1 MSRILHDQTKNLDV
15 RNGAVF
21 AKAKI
26 NKGTKFGPF
35 IAKFTDKP
43 LDRRFAWEVSRHN
56 FCPIIHRSPFLH
68 HAQQQSACVLSNDKL
83 TSRAII
89 LLLFT
94 MLEYENNS
102 LSAHTDG
109 NGDIIVITLLL
120 HDHYFRL
127 NNLAH
132 PSFILLHSIHAMTI
146 FHSLNS
152 LLLNTSHHI
161 HTMNAQSFH
170 CSLSDI
176 KISRSCSASK

>member
-1 MSRILHDQTKNLDV
+1 MSRILHDQTKNLDI

-56 FCPIIHRSPFLH
+56 FPIIRRSPFLH

-94 MLEYENNS
+94 KCSSMKTTH
-102 LSAHTDG
+102 SAHTDG
-109 NGDIIVITLLL
+109 VLL
-120 HDHYFRL
+120 
-127 NNLAH
+127 
-132 PSFILLHSIHAMTI
+132 
-146 FHSLNS
+146 
-152 LLLNTSHHI
+152 
-161 HTMNAQSFH
+161 
-170 CSLSDI
+170 
-176 KISRSCSASK
+176 